1 MKKRKKVFPMLHN
14 VPTQLLQ
21 MHANDGTHEL
31 KLILV
36 VLVKQSPCKDMENC
50 SMVPSINLPPSQQS

>member
-1 MKKRKKVFPMLHN
+1 MKKRKKVFPTLHN

-21 MHANDGTHEL
+21 MHTNKGTHEL

-36 VLVKQSPCKDMENC
+36 VLVKQSRCKDMENC
-50 SMVPSINLPPSQQS
+50 SLVPSINLLPTQQS